1 MNDQILS
8 FDKVMTFC
16 TTSIKGITFFE
27 ISKDDMASVRERQ
40 LGNTVEGTRLSH
52 HFEPQSC
59 SSIRA
64 KHLSAENRFSINHS
78 LSLPPEEAHEQ
89 LRASIKL
96 NNYVTCQYGDYWWL
110 ALVMDVI
117 QMRRTSLVSL
127 SIHMATQRT
136 TMSLVNMGTTGG

>member
-1 MNDQILS
+1 MS
-8 FDKVMTFC
+8 
-16 TTSIKGITFFE
+16 
-27 ISKDDMASVRERQ
+27 
-40 LGNTVEGTRLSH
+40 
-52 HFEPQSC
+52 QSC
-59 SSIRA
+59 SAIRA

-78 LSLPPEEAHEQ
+78 LSLPPEEAHEH
-89 LRASIKL
+89 LIASIKP

-136 TMSLVNMGTTGG
+136 TMSPVNMETTGG